1 LCDGK
6 IQKDLDLE
14 TENRRFHLLDGLR
27 GIAAI
32 VVVTGHMPKI
42 WLAGEFSH
50 FYLAVDLFFMLSGFV
65 IAFAYENRLL
75 HGLTAQNFMLIR
87 YIRLYPLYIFGTVIG
102 IISGIIAYKLGKGD
116 LSLSDLLISIPT
128 GLLMLPSPIANT
140 DPGLI
145 PLNPPAWSLLFE
157 LLMNFCYALF
167 LFRLS
172 TKKIALIVVLSAVVL
187 IATDLHLHSLH
198 TGMTWPT
205 IQYGVARVVFPYCFG
220 ILIFRVMPTSQV
232 SSAWA
237 YALPFSV
244 LLIFMG
250 HGARPEVTELLG
262 VVLAFPVI
270 VAAGASFDV
279 PKPGLFEF
287 LGMASY
293 AIYVTS
299 VPVITLTSRVLHTWH
314 FNETALRPWFGYV
327 VIAGLLALAYLL
339 DAYDKR
345 ARQMM
350 KEWLRARKSASEVL
364 LKL

>member
-1 LCDGK
+1 MED
-6 IQKDLDLE
+6 
-14 TENRRFHLLDGLR
+14 RRFHLLDGLR

-65 IAFAYENRLL
+65 IAFAYEKRLL
-75 HGLTAQNFMLIR
+75 HGLSAKEFMLIR
-87 YIRLYPLYIFGTVIG
+87 YIRLYPLYVFGTVIG
-102 IISGIIAYKLGKGD
+102 IISGIIAYTLGKGD
-116 LSLSDLLISIPT
+116 LSFSDLLISIPT

-140 DPGLI
+140 DPGFI

-157 LLMNFCYALF
+157 IMMNFCYGLF
-167 LFRLS
+167 LFRLP
-172 TKKIALIVVLSAVVL
+172 TKAVALIVAFSAIAL

-205 IQYGVARVVFPYCFG
+205 IQYGFARVVFPYCFG
-220 ILIFRVMPTSQV
+220 VLIFKMMPTSQI
-232 SSAWA
+232 STGWA
-237 YALPFSV
+237 YAIPFSV

-262 VVLAFPVI
+262 VLLAFPLLL
-270 VAAGASFDV
+270 AAAAKFDV
-279 PKPGLFEF
+279 PRPGLFEF

-293 AIYVTS
+293 AVYVTS
-299 VPVITLTSRVLHTWH
+299 VPVITLISRVLHTLQI
-314 FNETALRPWFGYV
+314 NETALRSWFGYV
-327 VIAGLLALAYLL
+327 VICGLLALAYML

-345 ARQMM
+345 ARRIL
-350 KEWLRARKSASEVL
+350 KEWLTAGRSATGVL
-364 LKL
+364 LKS

>member
-1 LCDGK
+1 M
-6 IQKDLDLE
+6 
-14 TENRRFHLLDGLR
+14 ENRRFHLLDGLR

-65 IAFAYENRLL
+65 IAFAYEQRLSR
-75 HGLTAQNFMLIR
+75 GLTAKAFMLIR

-102 IISGIIAYKLGKGD
+102 IISGIIAYALGKGD
-116 LSLSDLLISIPT
+116 LSFSDLLISIPT
-128 GLLMLPSPIANT
+128 GLLMLPSPIINT

-157 LLMNFCYALF
+157 LGMNFCYALF

-172 TKKIALIVVLSAVVL
+172 TRMIALVVALSAVAL

-220 ILIFRVMPTSQV
+220 ILIFRMMPTSQI

-237 YALPFSV
+237 YVLPFSV

-270 VAAGASFDV
+270 VAAGAKLDV
-279 PKPGLFEF
+279 PKPALFRF
-287 LGMASY
+287 LGVASY

-299 VPVITLTSRVLHTWH
+299 VPMITLISRVLHISAIS
-314 FNETALRPWFGYV
+314 ETSLQPWFGYV
-327 VIAGLLALAYLL
+327 VIGGLLALAYLL
-339 DAYDKR
+339 DPYDQR

-350 KEWLRARKSASEVL
+350 KSLLMAKKSSSGVL

>member
-1 LCDGK
+1 
-6 IQKDLDLE
+6 
-14 TENRRFHLLDGLR
+14 LR

-32 VVVTGHMPKI
+32 IVVTGHMPKI

-65 IAFAYENRLL
+65 IAFAYEKRLL
-75 HGLTAQNFMLIR
+75 RGLSAKEFILIR

-102 IISGIIAYKLGKGD
+102 IISGTVAYTLGKGD
-116 LSLSDLLISIPT
+116 LSLSDLLISIPA
-128 GLLMLPSPIANT
+128 GLLMLPSPITNT

-145 PLNPPAWSLLFE
+145 PLNSPAWSLLFE
-157 LLMNFCYALF
+157 IMMNFWYAFF

-172 TKKIALIVVLSAVVL
+172 TKKIALIVVISAVALV
-187 IATDLHLHSLH
+187 ATDLHLHSLH

-220 ILIFRVMPTSQV
+220 ILIFRMMPTSQI

-262 VVLAFPVI
+262 VLLAFPVI
-270 VAAGASFDV
+270 VAAGARFDV

-299 VPVITLTSRVLHTWH
+299 VPVITLISRVLHTLQI
-314 FNETALRPWFGYV
+314 NETSLRPWFGYT
-327 VIAGLLALAYLL
+327 VIAGLLVLAYHL

-345 ARQMM
+345 VRQMM
-350 KEWLRARKSASEVL
+350 KTLLTARKSTSGEL